1 MTTATR
7 YLYNGEKYTS
17 SYQLRQAVWKNE
29 HKCYGDPKTQ
39 EDYDNIGLAV
49 MLEEYDPHQEYYDSL
64 TDEQKVQ
71 YDLNKAKRERA
82 EAVAKITVEV
92 DGMTFDG
99 DEEAQSRM
107 ARTVA
112 TAVALGVDINT
123 EKRTWVL
130 ADNTI
135 AQPTVAQL
143 AKATRLAGDKMT
155 ELWIVPYGKEQG
167 VSLAKVGIN

>member
-1 MTTATR
+1 MIR
-7 YLYNGEKYTS
+7 YTYKDKKYTS
-17 SYQLRQAVWKNE
+17 LYTLRQAIWDNDHTIFGE
-29 HKCYGDPKTQ
+29 LTDELKTRF
-39 EDYDNIGLAV
+39 NITE
-49 MLEEYDPHQEYYDSL
+49 EEYDPHQEYYDSL

-99 DEEAQSRM
+99 NEEAQSRM

-143 AKATRLAGDKMT
+143 AEATRLAGDKMT

>member
-1 MTTATR
+1 MIR
-7 YLYNGEKYTS
+7 YTYKDKKYTS
-17 SYQLRQAVWKNE
+17 LYTLRQAIWDNDHTIFGDLTDELKNRF
-29 HKCYGDPKTQ
+29 
-39 EDYDNIGLAV
+39 NITE
-49 MLEEYDPHQEYYDSL
+49 EEYDPHQEYYDSL

-92 DGMTFDG
+92 NGMTFDG
-99 DEEAQSRM
+99 NEEAQSRM

-143 AKATRLAGDKMT
+143 AEATRLAGDKMT